1 MVARALWPNCGNV
14 HIPADVELGL
24 MPRKKPEQP
33 VPIEKHTYDFDDGES
48 VEVEIYEDGEW
59 PIGRGL
65 ANQHRA
71 AVRDDQICTRIV
83 DDYLKKGRKAPK
95 YLRSPT
101 AFAKQMDLWGLPKS
115 EELSDSNV
123 RKVVYPRICTRL
135 QALGILP
142 PA

>member
-1 MVARALWPNCGNV
+1 
-14 HIPADVELGL
+14 

-33 VPIEKHTYDFDDGES
+33 VPIEKHVYDYGEGDAI
-48 VEVEIYEDGEW
+48 EVEIYEDGDW

-71 AVRDDQICTRIV
+71 SMRDDQICTRIV
-83 DDYLKKGRKAPK
+83 DDYLKMGRKAPK

-101 AFAKQMDLWGLPKS
+101 AFAKQLDLWGLPKS
-115 EELSDSNV
+115 EEHFDSNV

-135 QALGILP
+135 RALGVLP
-142 PA
+142 PL